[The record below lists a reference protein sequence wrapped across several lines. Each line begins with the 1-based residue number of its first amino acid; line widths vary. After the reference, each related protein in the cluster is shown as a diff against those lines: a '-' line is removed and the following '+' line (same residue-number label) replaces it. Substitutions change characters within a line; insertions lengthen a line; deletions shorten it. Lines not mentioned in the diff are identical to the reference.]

1 MAVKETHSSIRLDAA
16 TLAIVQKHQAQF
28 GDAPSIG
35 ETIQRLVQAADGK
48 QFLTVVSTSVA
59 PHEEL
64 SFFAGQLEKTK
75 LLWREVKSRLNAP
88 RPLDPNDVAGLKQ
101 WRDERAK
108 IQRFYAD
115 CDALWHKAHSLSE
128 LLTETSRDDWV
139 NMEDLAMLFTQWE
152 QEYAKAAAKETDPA
166 KRKNHQDYQT
176 LYQNLLAFLRRVG
189 IRPTP
194 PEQSPLKSNPK

>member
-1 MAVKETHSSIRLDAA
+1 MKTKHSSIRLDEE
-16 TLAIVQKHQAQF
+16 TQAVIAKYMEQHG
-28 GDAPSIG
+28 GDISASDAVKQLI
-35 ETIQRLVQAADGK
+35 QAADGK
-48 QFLTVVSTSVA
+48 KFLTVVSSAMA

-64 SFFAGQLEKTK
+64 SFYAGQLEKTK

-88 RPLDPNDVAGLKQ
+88 RPLDPNDSAGLKQ

-115 CDALWHKAHSLSE
+115 CDALWQKAHSLSE
-128 LLTETSRDDWV
+128 LLTGTPHDDWV

-152 QEYAKAAAKETDPA
+152 KEYEKAAAKETNPA
-166 KRKNHQDYQT
+166 KKQQHLDYQT
-176 LYQNLLAFLRRVG
+176 LYKNLLAFLRRVG

-194 PEQSPLKSNPK
+194 PDQAPNKK